1 MTTAGKPSRA
11 LVPVAIPTEVQEIAS
26 AIANGQVKNAK
37 MEWRS
42 DGSVV
47 FSADSPDGKSRIIME
62 KIEVAGLV
70 EEKRVTVPKPRDREE
85 RLERVEVLHKRGL
98 TQVEIAKRTLTSQ
111 KTVSNDV
118 HRLKR
123 RGVL

>member
-1 MTTAGKPSRA
+1 MATAGRSTSA
-11 LVPVAIPTEVQEIAS
+11 LVPVAIPTEVQEIA
-26 AIANGQVKNAK
+26 AAVANGQVKNAK

-47 FSADSPDGKSRIIME
+47 FSADSPDGKSRIMME
-62 KIEVAGLV
+62 KVEVAGLV

-85 RLERVEVLHKRGL
+85 RLERVETLHKRGL

-111 KTVSNDV
+111 KTVSNDIEKL
-118 HRLKR
+118 RL